1 MSRDM
6 CWPQAAGLNWF
17 KLAETDSVLKN
28 LTGMTEEKGRREEGK
43 GRGGE
48 PYYFG
53 LVRFGVQEGAI
64 L

>member
-1 MSRDM
+1 M
-6 CWPQAAGLNWF
+6 
-17 KLAETDSVLKN
+17 
-28 LTGMTEEKGRREEGK
+28 EEKKGRREEGK

-53 LVRFGVQEGAI
+53 LVKVGVQEGAI